1 MLQGT
6 GSGVGK
12 SLLTAAFCRLAR
24 RRGMAVAPFKGQN
37 MSNNAAVTAGGGEI
51 GRAQALQARA
61 AGLDPHVDMNPILL
75 KPLADTRSEVVRL
88 GRTDRETTGL
98 PWRERKP
105 HLWPVVT
112 GALARLRDRFELV
125 IAEGAGSPAETNLRD
140 CDIVNMAVARHA
152 RAAVVLVA
160 DIDRGGAFAALYG
173 TWALLPAADRSLL
186 RGFILN
192 RFRGDPALLAP
203 APDTL
208 RDRTGVPVLGVVPW
222 IDHDLPEE
230 DGGPDLA
237 GGPATAPA
245 VAVTA
250 YPRAANLDD
259 LDPLRRVEGLRLRW
273 IRRPRDLAALTAA
286 PGLAAII
293 LPGSRNTL
301 DDLRW
306 MQRTGLADAIRALA
320 KDGVPVVGLCAGYQI
335 MGRRIADPGSVEG
348 GGEEVGL
355 GILDVATELAPA
367 KDVRRTRAR
376 ITGDPPRWLEGE
388 AGEGLAGYEIHHGRT
403 RAAPELRPWLADGP
417 RGLGHARGRHWGC
430 YLHGAFGSDRLRTAW
445 LRSLG
450 LPGGAEGC
458 DGAVDGDLDRLADI
472 VERGLDVDAVFADV
486 LRRPPPGFRAPEPRG
501 RSSAGR
507 AAARRPSGSGETR

>member
-24 RRGMAVAPFKGQN
+24 RRGIAVAPFKGQN
-37 MSNNAAVTAGGGEI
+37 MSNNAAVTADGGEI

-61 AGLDPHVDMNPILL
+61 AGVDAHVDMNPVLL

-88 GRTDRETTGL
+88 GRTDREATDL

-105 HLWPVVT
+105 RLWPVVT
-112 GALARLRDRFELV
+112 GALTRLRDRFELV

-152 RAAVVLVA
+152 EAHVVLIA
-160 DIDRGGAFAALYG
+160 DIDRGGAFASLYG
-173 TWALLPAADRSLL
+173 TWALLSAADRALF
-186 RGFILN
+186 RGFVLN

-208 RDRTGVPVLGVVPW
+208 RERTGVPVLGVVPW
-222 IDHDLPEE
+222 IDHNLPEE

-237 GGPATAPA
+237 PGAANAPA
-245 VAVTA
+245 IAVAA

-259 LDPLRRVEGLRLRW
+259 LDPLRREPGLRLRW
-273 IRRPRDLAALTAA
+273 IRRPRDLTALTAP

-306 MQRTGLADAIRALA
+306 MKHTGLSDAIRALA
-320 KDGVPVVGLCAGYQI
+320 ADGVPVVGLCAGYQI
-335 MGRRIADPGSVEG
+335 MGSRIADPNDIEG
-348 GGEEVGL
+348 GGEEAGL
-355 GILDVATELAPA
+355 GILDLATELAPA
-367 KDVRRTRAR
+367 KEVRLTRAR
-376 ITGDPPRWLEGE
+376 ITGEQPRWLKDEEGE
-388 AGEGLAGYEIHHGRT
+388 GVVGYEIHHGRT
-403 RAAPELRPWLADGP
+403 RAAPALRPWLADGP
-417 RGLGHARGRHWGC
+417 RGLGHADGAHWGC
-430 YLHGAFGSDRLRTAW
+430 YLHGAFGNDRLRTAW

-450 LPGGAEGC
+450 LQGGAGTWH
-458 DGAVDGDLDRLADI
+458 GAVDRELDRLADT
-472 VERGLDVDAVFADV
+472 VERCLDIDAVFADV
-486 LRRPPPGFRAPEPRG
+486 LGRPLAVSHRPDRASLARPSVTPGRQHRTRAPP
-501 RSSAGR
+501 
-507 AAARRPSGSGETR
+507 

>member
-24 RRGMAVAPFKGQN
+24 RRGIDVAPFKGQN
-37 MSNNAAVTAGGGEI
+37 MSNNAAVTANGGEI

-61 AGLDPHVDMNPILL
+61 SGIAPHVDMNPVLL

-88 GRTDRETTGL
+88 GRTDREATDL

-105 HLWPVVT
+105 RLWPVVT

-140 CDIVNMAVARHA
+140 CDIVNMAVARHT
-152 RAAVVLVA
+152 RAAVVLIA
-160 DIDRGGAFAALYG
+160 DIDRGGAFASLYG
-173 TWALLPAADRSLL
+173 TWALLSAADRALF

-192 RFRGDPALLAP
+192 RFRGDPELLAP

-222 IDHDLPEE
+222 INHNLPEE
-230 DGGPDLA
+230 DGGPALA
-237 GGPATAPA
+237 DGPDAAPVIA
-245 VAVTA
+245 VAA

-259 LDPLRRVEGLRLRW
+259 LDPLRREPALRLRW
-273 IRRPRDLAALTAA
+273 IRRPRDLTALTAP
-286 PGLAAII
+286 PGLAAMI

-306 MQRTGLADAIRALA
+306 MKRTGLADAIRALA
-320 KDGVPVVGLCAGYQI
+320 RDGIPVVGLCAGYQI
-335 MGRRIADPGSVEG
+335 MGRRIADPEGIEG

-355 GILDVATELAPA
+355 GILEVATELAPA
-367 KDVRRTRAR
+367 KEVRRTRAR
-376 ITGDPPRWLEGE
+376 IADDPPRWLEGE
-388 AGEGLAGYEIHHGRT
+388 EEESVDGYEIHHGRT
-403 RAAPELRPWLADGP
+403 RAAPALRPWLADGP
-417 RGLGHARGRHWGC
+417 RGLGHADGAHWGC
-430 YLHGAFGSDRLRTAW
+430 YLHGAFGNDRLRTAW

-450 LPGGAEGC
+450 LRAGTESWH
-458 DGAVDGDLDRLADI
+458 GAVDRELDRLADI
-472 VERGLDVDAVFADV
+472 VERCLDADAVFADV
-486 LRRPPPGFRAPEPRG
+486 LAQMTWRK
-501 RSSAGR
+501 
-507 AAARRPSGSGETR
+507 